1 MIFSLK
7 LNALRIAWERFLAWL
22 LPFPDVKVTLNTY
35 PTSFNT
41 KVGYYYTGL
50 DFCSDGWVDIIR
62 IHTVELNLFIPGD
75 RVPDDGILDV
85 MSQGV
90 GSYLVSLIDFV
101 LYGLKWES
109 TLQAVTRC
117 IGFNEAR
124 ALDKWVMDGDYKAVT
139 GEAFP
144 FFVVPK
150 AILPMGKTA
159 LKL

>member
-1 MIFSLK
+1 MGS
-7 LNALRIAWERFLAWL
+7 LRIAWERFLAWL
-22 LPFPDVKVTLNTY
+22 LPFPDVEVTLNTH

-41 KVGYYYTGL
+41 KVGYYYTDL
-50 DFCSDGWVDIIR
+50 DFGIDVIR

-85 MSQGV
+85 TSIGA
-90 GSYLVSLIDFV
+90 GSYLVDLVDFV

-109 TLQAVTRC
+109 TVQVVTRC
-117 IGFNEAR
+117 IGFDEAT
-124 ALDKWVMDGDYKAVT
+124 ALDIWVMSDDYKAVT

-150 AILPMGKTA
+150 AERWGPGRVNGE
-159 LKL
+159 